1 MHVPLTIKSFY
12 IYMRIFL
19 FSLIFCSITIG
30 AYSQEFKVS
39 GYIKD
44 ASTGQTLPGVSVYTD
59 ETRQGAATDV
69 NGFYSFSIHAGSY
82 HLHLSILSYR
92 DTIIPI
98 KVSANIHVNI
108 SLASSSENAQ
118 EVKITA
124 DRPDKNVTGSQMG
137 TIKLDTKDLKTIPVF
152 FGEPDILKVI
162 QLLPGV
168 MSGGDANT
176 GFYVRGGGPDQ
187 NLVLLDGA
195 TVYNAGH
202 LLGFFSIFNSDAL
215 SSVELTKGNM
225 PANFGGRISSVLDI
239 QSKDG
244 DMDGIHVNGGI
255 GLIASHLTIQGPIKK
270 DTASFIFSVR
280 RTYLDI
286 FLQPPILSKTSA
298 FYGTKYY
305 FYDLNGKINWNLSKK
320 DQLSVS
326 GYFGQDV
333 FTFDDADAGFGAQVP
348 WGNGIAA
355 INWSH
360 IYSDKVISNLSLDYT
375 DYNFKFG
382 GTESGFSFSLFSGI
396 HDYHA
401 KYNFDWM
408 PTIKHHIKY
417 GLEYTLHVF
426 IPSEISADEPSVN
439 FSINSVQ
446 KLYGNEGAAY
456 ITDAFE
462 LSDRIKIEGGLRYSI
477 FQQIGPF
484 DRYNQNSQGVN
495 IDTIHYKTFQNIA
508 LYGGLEPRISFRYQ
522 LNGESSIKM
531 GYSRNIQYI
540 HLASISSV
548 SLPTDIWFP
557 STSMVQPT
565 TGDQYALGYY
575 RNFKDNLYESSIET
589 YYKDMHNLIEYKN
602 GVTPD
607 QNSSAN
613 PDENFTFGNGQA
625 YGFEFFLKKK
635 SGRFN
640 GWIGYTLS
648 WTNETFA
655 DLNNGQTFYA
665 KYDRRNDISAVA
677 NFQLNDRW
685 TFSSVFVFASGEA
698 LTMPSG
704 WYIVEGNLLQQYTS
718 VNGYRLAPYDRLDL
732 AATYT
737 PDRKNRLAKR
747 QQRFESKMQKKGI
760 DTPYVDRRPKW
771 EKNFKTSWTFSVY
784 NAYDRY
790 NPYFIYFDI
799 HGNIYNNSLTIQAK
813 QVSLFPVL
821 PSVMWNFNF

>member
-1 MHVPLTIKSFY
+1 
-12 IYMRIFL
+12 MRISL
-19 FSLIFCSITIG
+19 FSLLLVLLGCR
-30 AYSQEFKVS
+30 AYSQDFKVS

-44 ASTGQTLPGVSVYTD
+44 AVTGQTIPGVSVYTD
-59 ETRQGAATDV
+59 ESQQGASTDV
-69 NGFYSFSIHAGSY
+69 NGFYSFTLPAGNY
-82 HLHLSILSYR
+82 HLHVSLLSYR

-98 KVSANIHVNI
+98 KVSANIRMNVSI
-108 SLASSSENAQ
+108 ASSAVNAQ
-118 EVKITA
+118 EVKVTA
-124 DRPDKNVTGSQMG
+124 DRPDKNVTSSQMG
-137 TIKLDTKDLKTIPVF
+137 AIKLETKDLKTIPVF

-176 GFYVRGGGPDQ
+176 GFYVRGGGPDE

-244 DMDGIHVNGGI
+244 DMDQLHVNGGI
-255 GLIASHLTIQGPIKK
+255 GLIASHVTIQGPIKK
-270 DTASFIFSVR
+270 DTASYIFSFR
-280 RTYLDI
+280 RTYLDA
-286 FLQPPILSKTSA
+286 FLRPPIINTSSP

-333 FTFDDADAGFGAQVP
+333 FTFADATAGFGAQVP

-355 INWSH
+355 INWNH

-375 DYNFKFG
+375 DYNFKFSG
-382 GTESGFSFSLFSGI
+382 SESGFTFSLFSGI

-401 KYNFDWM
+401 KYNYNYN
-408 PTIKHHIKY
+408 PTKKHEIKF
-417 GLEYTLHVF
+417 GVEYTLHVF
-426 IPSEISADEPSVN
+426 IPSEISAQEQSVN
-439 FSINSVQ
+439 FNLNSVQ
-446 KLYGNEGAAY
+446 RLYGNEGGVY

-484 DRYNQNSQGVN
+484 DRYNQNNQGVN
-495 IDTIHYKTFQNIA
+495 IDTIHYKTFQNVA
-508 LYGGLEPRISFRYQ
+508 LYGGLEPRISFRYK
-522 LNGESSIKM
+522 LNGESSIKL
-531 GYSRNIQYI
+531 GYSRNMQYI

-557 STSMVQPT
+557 STSIVQPT
-565 TGDQYALGYY
+565 YGDQYALGYY
-575 RNFKDNLYESSIET
+575 HNFMDNLYESSVET
-589 YYKDMHNLIEYKN
+589 YYKDMRNLIEYKN

-607 QNSSAN
+607 ENSSTN
-613 PDENFTFGNGQA
+613 PDENFTFGSGQA

-635 SGRFN
+635 AGKFN

-648 WTNETFA
+648 WTTETFA

-677 NFQLNDRW
+677 NYELNDRW

-704 WYIVEGNLLQQYTS
+704 WYIIEGNLVEQYTS

-732 AATYT
+732 AATLT
-737 PDRKNRLAKR
+737 PDHQKHLAKR
-747 QQRFESKMQKKGI
+747 QQRIENRMQKKGI
-760 DTPYVDRRPKW
+760 DTPYVDHRPKW
-771 EKNFKTSWTFSVY
+771 MKNFKTSWTFSVY
-784 NAYDRY
+784 NVYNRY

-799 HGNIYNNSLTIQAK
+799 QGSVYNNTLSIQAK